1 MNDRNND
8 VGGILESSYTDI
20 KNRGFAYVQK
30 RLIGTAI
37 LSDEEV
43 KRLIEEFVYSDF
55 DASGLNRSVQ
65 IQLGHELFN
74 RIRRLDVL
82 SDFLEDDSVTEI
94 MVNGIQEI
102 FVEKKGH
109 IVGTGKRF
117 ENKERLFDI
126 IGTIAAN
133 VNRVINMSSPILDAR
148 LDDGSRVNAVLDP
161 VAINGPCLT
170 IRRFPAD
177 PVDADKL
184 ISYKSVTKEVLLFLK
199 DLVVAGYNILIS
211 GGTGSGKTTFL
222 NVLSGYI
229 PRDER
234 VITIEDSAEL
244 KIMGIHNLVR
254 LETRNATSE
263 GVREISIRD
272 LIRTALRMRP
282 DRIVVGEVRGEEA
295 IDMLQAFNVGQ
306 DGSLSTIHANS
317 AEDAV
322 SRLETMV
329 MLSTNI
335 PLAALRRQIASGVDI
350 IIHLGRLRDKS
361 RRLLEI
367 REVLGTDGS
376 RIQTHTLYRFCE
388 NSFAG
393 ENSTSVKGKLVKE
406 EELFHTDK
414 LRRAGITYEL

>member
-1 MNDRNND
+1 M
-8 VGGILESSYTDI
+8 ESSYTDI

-30 RLIGTAI
+30 RLIGTAM

-55 DASGLNRSVQ
+55 DASDLNRSVQ

-94 MVNGIQEI
+94 MVNGTQEI

-133 VNRVINMSSPILDAR
+133 VNRTINMSSPILDAR

>member
-1 MNDRNND
+1 M
-8 VGGILESSYTDI
+8 ESLYVDI

-30 RLIGTAI
+30 RLIRTNL
-37 LSDEEV
+37 LSDDEV
-43 KRLIEEFVYSDF
+43 KRLIEEFIYSDYE
-55 DASGLNRSVQ
+55 AARLGRTIQ

-94 MVNGIQEI
+94 MVNGTQEI
-102 FVEKKGH
+102 FVEKRGH

-126 IGTIAAN
+126 IGSIAAN

-148 LDDGSRVNAVLDP
+148 LSDGSRVNAVLDP
-161 VAINGPCLT
+161 IAIDGPCLT
-170 IRRFPAD
+170 IRRFPTE
-177 PVDADKL
+177 PVDAAKL
-184 ISYKSVTKEVLLFLK
+184 IAYKSVSKEVLLFLR

-229 PRDER
+229 PQDER

-244 KIMGIHNLVR
+244 KIMGIRNLVR
-254 LETRNATSE
+254 LETRNSTAE

-317 AEDAV
+317 AEDAI

-350 IIHLGRLRDKS
+350 IIQLGRLRDKS
-361 RRLLEI
+361 RKLLEI
-367 REVLGTDGS
+367 REVLGTDGLG
-376 RIQTHTLYRFCE
+376 IQTHTLYRFCE
-388 NSFAG
+388 NCFEGDNNTQVMG
-393 ENSTSVKGKLVKE
+393 ELVKE
-406 EELFHTDK
+406 EELFCTDK
-414 LRRAGITYEL
+414 LRSAGIYYEL